1 MAFSS
6 WLFNSGIADSLFFS
20 SSKMESFENIGEG
33 IMALGR
39 KPEFPDLMGEK
50 LCWSVDPV
58 NVPGLN
64 GQVGLTISSLGLEY
78 CLLLGDGLFYTH
90 DLCCCPFLCCIS
102 F

>member
-20 SSKMESFENIGEG
+20 SSKMESFENIVEG

-50 LCWSVDPV
+50 LC
-58 NVPGLN
+58 
-64 GQVGLTISSLGLEY
+64 
-78 CLLLGDGLFYTH
+78 
-90 DLCCCPFLCCIS
+90 
-102 F
+102 